1 VSTPTAL
8 HVLDNPA
15 WGSLTGVHAEFAEGT
30 GGARRYRADVSP
42 ITAIKDLS
50 DPQAWADL
58 AALIGPDT
66 PVMVPGAGVVPAGW
80 TELGRFAGVQ
90 MVATDALQDAPDDEA
105 VLLGA
110 ADASEMLALV
120 ARTQP
125 GPFEAETYRLG
136 TYLGI
141 RREGALV
148 AMAGERQHPPGFTEI
163 SAVCTDANYRG
174 QGLAG
179 RLVRAVAAGI
189 RARGET
195 PFLHASAANTSA
207 IRLYESLGFELRRSV
222 EFVALRTPTADA
234 TAARPS

>member
-1 VSTPTAL
+1 MSTPTAV

-15 WGSLTGVHAEFAEGT
+15 WGSLTGVHAEFAEGS
-30 GGARRYRADVSP
+30 GGARRYRAAVSP
-42 ITAIKDLS
+42 ITALEDVA

-66 PVMVPGAGVVPAGW
+66 PVMVPGAGAVPDGW
-80 TELGRFAGVQ
+80 VEDGRFAGVQ
-90 MVATDALQDAPDDEA
+90 LVATAALRDAPDDEA
-105 VLLGA
+105 VVLGA
-110 ADASEMLALV
+110 ADVHEMLALV

-125 GPFEAETYRLG
+125 GPFEPETYRLG

-141 RREGALV
+141 RRDGALV

-163 SAVCTDANYRG
+163 SAVCTDEAYRG
-174 QGLAG
+174 QGFAG

-195 PFLHASAANTSA
+195 PFLHASAANTNA
-207 IRLYESLGFELRRSV
+207 IRLYEALGFELRRSV
-222 EFVALRTPTADA
+222 EFVALRTP
-234 TAARPS
+234 S